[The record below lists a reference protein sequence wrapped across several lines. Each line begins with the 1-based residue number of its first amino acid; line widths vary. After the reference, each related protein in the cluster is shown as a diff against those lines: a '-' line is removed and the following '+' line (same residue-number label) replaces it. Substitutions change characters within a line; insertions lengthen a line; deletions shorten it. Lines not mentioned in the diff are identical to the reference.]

1 MPDWEALVRE
11 RLAGISLE
19 PQELREVIA
28 ELAGYLEETFEQLRR
43 QGFPEEAAVERALS
57 QVKNWQ
63 SLRRRIQIARS
74 KENIMT
80 SRVRQ
85 LWMPGFLTLL
95 LSMVLLM
102 VIQFIGP
109 KPLIVSAHGWRMI
122 APVAVIYVPWLLS
135 LLPIGAMG
143 AYLAGRAGAS
153 QRAMFLSIVF
163 PVLPYFVLFVIAFP
177 VSWILD
183 EHVAH
188 NVMLTALLM
197 GLIAWVL
204 MPGTALLAGGL
215 LVQLLRARRSA
226 SASDHVAS
234 A

>member
-1 MPDWEALVRE
+1 MPDWDALVRA

-19 PQELREVIA
+19 PQELGEVIA
-28 ELAGYLEETFEQLRR
+28 ELAGHLEETFEQVLR

-57 QVKNWQ
+57 QVENWP
-63 SLRRRIQIARS
+63 SLRRKIQIVRS
-74 KENIMT
+74 KESIMT
-80 SRVRQ
+80 NRVRQ
-85 LWMPGFLTLL
+85 LWTPGFLTLL

-122 APVAVIYVPWLLS
+122 APAAVIYVPWLLS

-143 AYLAGRAGAS
+143 AYLTGRAGAS
-153 QRAMFLSIVF
+153 QRAIFLSSVF
-163 PVLPYFVLFVIAFP
+163 PVLPYFVLFLIAFP
-177 VSWILD
+177 VSVILD
-183 EHVAH
+183 DHVAH
-188 NVMLTALLM
+188 NVMLSALLI

-204 MPGTALLAGGL
+204 VPGTALLAGGL
-215 LVQLLRARRSA
+215 LVELLRARRSA
-226 SASDHVAS
+226 SGHVTS

>member
-1 MPDWEALVRE
+1 
-11 RLAGISLE
+11 
-19 PQELREVIA
+19 
-28 ELAGYLEETFEQLRR
+28 
-43 QGFPEEAAVERALS
+43 
-57 QVKNWQ
+57 
-63 SLRRRIQIARS
+63 
-74 KENIMT
+74 MT
-80 SRVRQ
+80 NRVRQ

-143 AYLAGRAGAS
+143 AYLTGRAGAS
-153 QRAMFLSIVF
+153 QRAIFLSSVF
-163 PVLPYFVLFVIAFP
+163 PVLPYFVLFLIAFP
-177 VSWILD
+177 VSVILD
-183 EHVAH
+183 DHVAH
-188 NVMLTALLM
+188 NVMLSALLI

-204 MPGTALLAGGL
+204 VPGTALLAGGL
-215 LVQLLRARRSA
+215 LVELLRARRSA
-226 SASDHVAS
+226 SGHVTS